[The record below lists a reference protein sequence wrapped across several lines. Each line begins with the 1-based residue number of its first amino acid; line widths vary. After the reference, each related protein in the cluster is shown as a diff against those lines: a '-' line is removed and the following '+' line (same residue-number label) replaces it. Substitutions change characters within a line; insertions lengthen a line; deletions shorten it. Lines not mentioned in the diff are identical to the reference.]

1 MQSIIDQG
9 GQWSLVVIID
19 GLWMSSVTHWQVY
32 EGTIGCSKLKHTPMA
47 PVILGKSQNE
57 EEDLNDGK
65 RLDSDE
71 RMVQAL

>member
-32 EGTIGCSKLKHTPMA
+32 EGTIGRSKLKDTQMA
-47 PVILGKSQNE
+47 PVILGKSQSE

>member
-1 MQSIIDQG
+1 
-9 GQWSLVVIID
+9 
-19 GLWMSSVTHWQVY
+19 MSSVTHWQVY
-32 EGTIGCSKLKHTPMA
+32 EGTIGRSKLKDPQMA
-47 PVILGKSQNE
+47 PVILGKSQSE